1 MPAPTLATIR
11 GVAFIATLLATILA
25 PLKAQADK
33 DARAAAVTAKAVA
46 TLEAFAKRAVRW
58 KAMTHGRRAY
68 RVVIDHYDPDH
79 AVARKLLGY
88 EKKAGDWQRV
98 KDPAT
103 LPPNKASKTL
113 LKQAVKAW
121 QTTSAQ
127 LTELHR
133 ELGLALVKEG
143 NTKAGHHH
151 LKRAI
156 AFAPDDRLS
165 HEALGHDNI
174 LGYYGTDQQLKFVR
188 RMQAMLKK
196 AKECAA
202 LDFATTVLAKADMPT
217 ALSAS
222 GLPFQGA
229 RSKHF
234 EHWVIGTET
243 QAQQSLVW
251 AERAL
256 VMVRHLLGEQ
266 PLTAQALTPDARAY
280 LAILRTDKQRD
291 QLLARSPV
299 TLGDYDVIKAKLFS
313 GVSYQENGKWAEW
326 AVCGK
331 DDDQDRVVGHVMM
344 RCAAQRL
351 NPSMSEGLVHALTW
365 MMCGT
370 VKTHYMQLA
379 HTASNKRDA
388 WPADPLVWRLRLEA
402 ELANDADWPL
412 IQIPRERMDNFRDP
426 VRAKS
431 WCFCVWLLARH
442 HEDWLD
448 LCAALNQPNATQDD
462 VQGLFGETLGLDVEE
477 CEAEWRMWARKHS
490 SIGKASGW

>member
-1 MPAPTLATIR
+1 MRATTRSTLCVTPL
-11 GVAFIATLLATILA
+11 VATLLATMLA
-25 PLKAQADK
+25 PLKAQRDA
-33 DARAAAVTAKAVA
+33 DARADAVTTQAVTA
-46 TLEAFAKRAVRW
+46 LEAFAKRAMRW

-68 RVVIDHYDPDH
+68 QIVIDHYDSNH

-88 EKKAGDWQRV
+88 EKKASEWRCV
-98 KDPAT
+98 KDPTT

-113 LKQAVKAW
+113 LKQTVKAW
-121 QTTSAQ
+121 QTTSAK
-127 LTELHR
+127 LTKLHR

-143 NTKAGHHH
+143 NTKAGHYH
-151 LKRAI
+151 LQRAI
-156 AFAPDDRLS
+156 AFAPDDRVS
-165 HEALGHDNI
+165 HKALGHDNI
-174 LGYYGTDQQLKFVR
+174 DGYYGTDEQLEFVR
-188 RMQAMLKK
+188 RMRAMLKK

-202 LDFATTVLAKADMPT
+202 LDFATTVLAKTDMPK
-217 ALSAS
+217 ALSAA
-222 GLPFQGA
+222 GLPFKGA

-234 EHWVIGTET
+234 EHWVISTET
-243 QAQQSLVW
+243 DAQNSLAW

-266 PLTAQALTPDARAY
+266 PLAGQALTPGARAY
-280 LAILRTDKQRD
+280 LPILRTNSQRD

-299 TLGDYDVIKAKLFS
+299 TLGDYDAIKAKLFS
-313 GVSYQENGKWAEW
+313 GLSYQENGKWAEW
-326 AVCGK
+326 SVCAKG
-331 DDDQDRVVGHVMM
+331 DDEDRVVGHVMM

-365 MMCGT
+365 MMCGS
-370 VKTHYMQLA
+370 VKTHYMELA
-379 HTASNKRDA
+379 HTVSNKRDA
-388 WPADPLVWRLRLEA
+388 WPADPRVWGLRLEA

-448 LCAALNQPNATQDD
+448 LCAALNQPNASQDD
-462 VQGLFGETLGLDVEE
+462 VASLFGETIGFDVEE
-477 CEAEWRMWARKHS
+477 CEAEWRTWARKNS